1 MVKSWIWPHSG
12 SESFRARK
20 IKTNAERQDM
30 NNRNLGKEL
39 ALLATEV
46 DSLAKTLSLAQAERA
61 RDAERCTR
69 ADAKAEEL
77 QQQLGH
83 ARRRAKIAEREF
95 AKLSAAV
102 EADAHAAQSREREL
116 RVQVDQAQQANEVLR
131 HEVERIERERRAL
144 QLNLREVLG
153 NLRHAAQEAGASRVV
168 ADQATIVPARP
179 SDSGW

>member
-1 MVKSWIWPHSG
+1 
-12 SESFRARK
+12 
-20 IKTNAERQDM
+20 M
-30 NNRNLGKEL
+30 NERNLGKEL
-39 ALLATEV
+39 ALLATDV

-102 EADAHAAQSREREL
+102 EAKAHAAQSREREL
-116 RVQVDQAQQANEVLR
+116 RVQLDQAQQANEVLR

-153 NLRHAAQEAGASRVV
+153 NLRHAAQEAGGSRVA
-168 ADQATIVPARP
+168 ADQATLVPAQP
-179 SDSGW
+179 ADSGW